1 MLFFF
6 FFYFLGLQLL
16 QGADNAEACITRFD
30 NIINIAI
37 LGCIVR
43 ISK

>member
-1 MLFFF
+1 MLFRRIGQ
-6 FFYFLGLQLL
+6 FLGLQLL

-43 ISK
+43 IS